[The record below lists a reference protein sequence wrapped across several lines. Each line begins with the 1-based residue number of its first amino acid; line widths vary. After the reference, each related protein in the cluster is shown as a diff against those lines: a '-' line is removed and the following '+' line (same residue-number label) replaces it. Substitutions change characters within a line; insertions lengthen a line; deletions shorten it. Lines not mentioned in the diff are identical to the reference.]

1 MSAPE
6 DRDLD
11 ELAAALDARRA
22 DAEALE
28 GQARS
33 TALAL
38 FGASQ
43 DLHRAGL
50 VRIIRHLR
58 EDPRG
63 KELLFELID
72 EPVVHLLMLSHG
84 LIRPDVTTQA
94 QRVLDVVRPQLQSH
108 GGDVELVRIE
118 GSTVFVRLNGACNG
132 CSMAAVTMREGVEK
146 ALKEGVPGITAVE
159 VVANDP
165 GPAIIPLSSI
175 GIRPGA
181 REKGWVRAGA
191 LDDFPE
197 GKATAK
203 TLRPD
208 DGASVDALV
217 VHIDGQLTAYVNACA
232 HQGLRMD
239 GTILDTT
246 EKTMRCPWHG
256 FCYDTIS
263 GECLS
268 VPGAQLDSL
277 PLRVDDGHVWIRAAN

>member
-11 ELAAALDARRA
+11 ELAAALDTRRA

-28 GQARS
+28 AQSRA

-63 KELLFELID
+63 KELLFELVD
-72 EPVVHLLMLSHG
+72 EPVVRMLMLSHG
-84 LIRPDVTTQA
+84 LIRPDVTTQT

-108 GGDVELVRIE
+108 GGDVELVRVE
-118 GSTVFVRLNGACNG
+118 AGTVFVRLQGACNG

-146 ALKEGVPGITAVE
+146 AVIEGVAGITAVE
-159 VVANDP
+159 VVPNDP
-165 GPAIIPLSSI
+165 GPAIIPLSAI

-181 REKGWVRAGA
+181 GEKGWVRAGGLA
-191 LDDFPE
+191 EFAE
-197 GKATAK
+197 GTATARA
-203 TLRPD
+203 LRPD
-208 DGASVDALV
+208 DGDPVEALV
-217 VHIDGQLTAYVNACA
+217 INIDGQLTAYVNACA
-232 HQGLRMD
+232 HQGNRMD
-239 GTILDTT
+239 GAIIDAT
-246 EKTMRCPWHG
+246 EKTIRCPWHG
-256 FCYDTIS
+256 FCYDTLT

-268 VPGAQLDSL
+268 VPGIQLDML
-277 PLRVDDGHVWIRAAN
+277 PLRVDDGHVWVRAAR